1 MLIVP
6 HNFSKHKITRV
17 KRDRDSC
24 ETNAKVISPFLMFSA
39 SIYLIDAFSET
50 EKRHFVLPRATCW
63 WSPAASPP
71 YPCFSSPQ
79 RRTGTSPTPTS
90 WPSGSGRQNTK
101 GSKQYSQQWMIL
113 NLFVFPSQSLCS
125 WWAVCA
131 WYPGLDCDVIVWLRV
146 KLLGH
151 ITGRIK
157 KLKMKC
163 FFKNVIILVVN
174 LSC

>member
-1 MLIVP
+1 MLFRL
-6 HNFSKHKITRV
+6 HLSDWCFF
-17 KRDRDSC
+17 RDRE
-24 ETNAKVISPFLMFSA
+24 ETNK
-39 SIYLIDAFSET
+39 SIT
-50 EKRHFVLPRATCW
+50 CHFVLPRAMCW

-79 RRTGTSPTPTS
+79 RRTATSPTPTS
-90 WPSGSGRQNTK
+90 WPSGSVRQNTK

-113 NLFVFPSQSLCS
+113 NLFPSQSLCS
-125 WWAVCA
+125 WWAVCS
-131 WYPGLDCDVIVWLRV
+131 WYLGLDCVVIVWLRV

-163 FFKNVIILVVN
+163 FFKNVIILVVD